1 MRVRFPVQQPLAKIH
16 QIYLNERLICSEARG
31 DHQRKFS
38 ERWRNHKFFY
48 HISESASFITTLTLL
63 FTYTTNLPAEPIYR
77 PQPTMPTY
85 QPPQTIPTTSISPQM
100 THYYQPNTDTVHTT
114 TTYPTYTIRTTEIS
128 TIYNPGLIEENC
140 GVSSIKAEEDVTGLI
155 NGGQKVVR
163 GQLPWLVAY
172 FYNNKYNTDF
182 ICGGSLISQR
192 LVITA
197 AHCVQNKNDAEVRK
211 PELSTFYIGKNN
223 LDALV
228 GENGYVV
235 SNAVYLLVHPN
246 WNSGEVLFTNDIAIA
261 VLQNTIQ
268 FTIFVKPICIWR
280 KTRTYRDVIG
290 RNGFI
295 AGWGKSEFES
305 ISSSSPMYVEL
316 PIVSNEDCLRSEMR
330 LSKIVSKQSFC
341 AGIKDSKKGPCNGD
355 SG

>member
-1 MRVRFPVQQPLAKIH
+1 MACAYKL
-16 QIYLNERLICSEARG
+16 
-31 DHQRKFS
+31 D
-38 ERWRNHKFFY
+38 
-48 HISESASFITTLTLL
+48 HISESASFITTLSLL
-63 FTYTTNLPAEPIYR
+63 FTYTTNLPAGPVYR
-77 PQPTMPTY
+77 PQPTMPLY
-85 QPPQTIPTTSISPQM
+85 QPLPQTNPSTYITQETTHFIR
-100 THYYQPNTDTVHTT
+100 PNTVYTTRTYPKTT
-114 TTYPTYTIRTTEIS
+114 TRPTEVSTT
-128 TIYNPGLIEENC
+128 YNPGLIEENC
-140 GVSSIKAEEDVTGLI
+140 GVSAIEAEEDVTGLI
-155 NGGQKVVR
+155 NGGQRVIR
-163 GQLPWLVAY
+163 GQFPWLVAY

-197 AHCVQNKNDAEVRK
+197 AHCVHNKNDAEVRK

-235 SNAVYLLVHPN
+235 SNALYLYVHPN

-290 RNGFI
+290 RSGLV

-316 PIVSNEDCLRSEMR
+316 PIVSNEDCLRSDMR
-330 LSKIVSKQSFC
+330 LSKIVSRQSFC
-341 AGIKDSKKGPCNGD
+341 AGIKDSNKGPCNGD
-355 SG
+355 SGKTIAVLTNLTTA

>member
-1 MRVRFPVQQPLAKIH
+1 MAHSYKL
-16 QIYLNERLICSEARG
+16 
-31 DHQRKFS
+31 DHIF
-38 ERWRNHKFFY
+38 
-48 HISESASFITTLTLL
+48 SESASFITTLTLL
-63 FTYTTNLPAEPIYR
+63 FTYTTNLPAGPVYR
-77 PQPTMPTY
+77 PQPTSPPY
-85 QPPQTIPTTSISPQM
+85 QPLPQNPSTFVTQGT
-100 THYYQPNTDTVHTT
+100 THYYRPETVDTNRI
-114 TTYPTYTIRTTEIS
+114 YPTYTTRPTEII
-128 TIYNPGLIEENC
+128 TTYNPSLIEEKC
-140 GVSSIKAEEDVTGLI
+140 GASSIKAEEDVTGLI
-155 NGGQKVVR
+155 NGGQRVIR

-172 FYNNKYNTDF
+172 FYNNKYTTEF

-211 PELSTFYIGKNN
+211 PELSTFYVGKNN

-235 SNAVYLLVHPN
+235 SNALYLYVHPN

-290 RNGFI
+290 RNGLV

-305 ISSSSPMYVEL
+305 ISSSSPIFVEL
-316 PIVSNEDCLRSEMR
+316 PIVSNEDCLRSDIR

-355 SG
+355 SGKSIEVSSG